1 MAKANLQ
8 REPVIS
14 ARRYAEFLNSLP
26 VAIYRVTIEGT
37 LIYGN
42 LAFARIFGFESISEL
57 IDFPVVKLHRNK
69 KDRGELINAILQN
82 GRVNDLPFPFI
93 RRDGKSIW
101 CAVTARAVLDDD
113 GMVVLMD
120 GVMREITDEIA
131 GKEAPLPRLDADADL
146 LENAI
151 VYLDLKGKL
160 IDLNKAAEELIK
172 APKKRLLGRPLS
184 DFVTPAYKDFFFVF
198 LSDIL
203 KTGRQEGILTLLDR
217 DGGEHHIKFHAIL
230 VKQNGKAH
238 HLKGVALDITREMK
252 EREEILVNEKFQGV
266 LEMAG
271 GVAHRMNQPL
281 MIINNI
287 LKEMLTDRGPED
299 LYFRRLG
306 NVRDQV
312 ERLNEI
318 TRKVGSIKK
327 YEAMDYV
334 AGVKIVDI
342 DKAS

>member
-1 MAKANLQ
+1 MTMFQSASG
-8 REPVIS
+8 IS
-14 ARRYAEFLNSLP
+14 AMRWAEFLNNLP
-26 VAIYRVTIEGT
+26 AAIYRVTIEGA
-37 LIYGN
+37 LVYGN
-42 LAFARIFGFESISEL
+42 LAFARLFGFESLNEM

-69 KDRGELINAILQN
+69 KDRGALINAVLKH
-82 GRVNDLPFPFI
+82 GRVKDHPIHYI
-93 RRDGKSIW
+93 RRDGKPIW
-101 CAVTARAVLDDD
+101 CAVTAKAVLDDD

-131 GKEAPLPRLDADADL
+131 EEEHPIPRLDKSADYLD
-146 LENAI
+146 NAV
-151 VYLDLKGKL
+151 VYLDLRGRL
-160 IDLNKAAEELIK
+160 IDLNKVAEELFK
-172 APKKRLLGRPLS
+172 TPRRKVRGRSLS
-184 DFVTPAYKDFFFVF
+184 DFIKTGYKELFFVF

-203 KTGRQEGILTLLDR
+203 KTGRQEGIFTMLDR
-217 DGGEHHIKFHAIL
+217 DGGEHHIRFNAIL
-230 VKQNGKAH
+230 VKKNGKAH
-238 HLKGVALDITREMK
+238 YLKGVALDITGEME
-252 EREEILVNEKFQGV
+252 ERDKTLENEKFQGV

-287 LKEMLTDRGPED
+287 LKELLTDCVPGDPHFRG
-299 LYFRRLG
+299 LR
-306 NVRDQV
+306 NVRDQL

-318 TRKVGSIKK
+318 TRKIGNIKK